1 VPGNLHSGSAVHTET
16 VDGITVS
23 IVRSLDFIGGASTA
37 SGQGIP
43 DDVDYVICDEIQTS
57 ADSVS
62 LDVSLDGLEHLARFQ
77 HRTDREATFLT
88 GAMEAS
94 YDFVWKADVNDESVR
109 LPVRGLAPTRRQ
121 GAPELACISL

>member
-88 GAMEAS
+88 GAME
-94 YDFVWKADVNDESVR
+94 
-109 LPVRGLAPTRRQ
+109 G
-121 GAPELACISL
+121 